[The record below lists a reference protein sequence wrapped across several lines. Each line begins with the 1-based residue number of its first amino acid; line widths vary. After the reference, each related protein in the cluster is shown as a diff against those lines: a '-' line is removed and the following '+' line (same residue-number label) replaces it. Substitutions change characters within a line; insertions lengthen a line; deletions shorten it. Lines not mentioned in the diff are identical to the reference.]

1 MNRYKLTYNRI
12 FSKRQLTSKYLHT
25 LFLSKKYDEIFK
37 DLKELNEYIYKN
49 PELGRKE
56 FKACEAHKNILKKY
70 GFKVTDNYIGIETAY
85 LAEYSSEKDG
95 PKIAYLA
102 EYDAL
107 PEIGHGCGHNAL
119 GTASVGAGIL
129 LKDFVDEFGGTV
141 YVYGTP
147 AEETLGAKVDMAEAG
162 CFDNIDAAMLSHP
175 TGKSHER
182 SGTSQAMEA
191 LQFTFK
197 GKTAHAAG
205 DPYNGINALDGVIQ
219 FFNSVNALR
228 QQTKE
233 SARIHGII
241 SNGGE
246 AANIIPDLAVANFY
260 VREATTKEMVKLS
273 ERVKNCAKGAAL
285 ATGTELKI
293 ENYEYTFKHLVTNET
308 LSDVYVKNLKLQG
321 IEDIPVSKPSGSS
334 DCGDVSHH
342 CPTIHS
348 YFPISKCELTG
359 HSIEFAK
366 ASISEEAYKGMK
378 EAVLAL
384 AMTGKDILSDKE
396 LLKKIKDEFEK
407 VKKELE

>member
-1 MNRYKLTYNRI
+1 MEILNKLENK
-12 FSKRQLTSKYLHT
+12 FS
-25 LFLSKKYDEIFK
+25 EIFG

-56 FKACEAHKNILKKY
+56 FKACEAHKNLLKKY
-70 GFKVTDNYIGIETAY
+70 GFEVEENYIGIPTAY
-85 LAEYSSEKDG
+85 LAKYSSGKKG
-95 PKIAYLA
+95 IKIGYLA

-107 PEIGHGCGHNAL
+107 PEIGHGCGHNIL
-119 GTASVGAGIL
+119 GTTSIGAGIL
-129 LKDFVDEFGGTV
+129 LKEYIDEFGGEV
-141 YVYGTP
+141 LIFGTP
-147 AEETLGAKVDMAEAG
+147 AEETFGAKVDMAEAG
-162 CFDNIDAAMLSHP
+162 CFDDIDVAMISHP
-175 TGKSHER
+175 TGKNHEK

-191 LQFTFK
+191 LQFTFR

-228 QQTKE
+228 QQTKD

-260 VREATTKEMVKLS
+260 VRETTTKEMLKLS

-285 ATGTELKI
+285 ATGTSLEI
-293 ENYEYTFKHLVTNET
+293 ENYEYTFKHLVTNEK
-308 LSDVYVKNLKLQG
+308 LSSIYTKNLELQG
-321 IEDIPVSKPSGSS
+321 IKDIPMSDPTGSS

-342 CPTIHS
+342 CPTIHT

-366 ASISEEAYKGMK
+366 ATITEEAYKGMK
-378 EAVLAL
+378 EAIFAL
-384 AMTGKDILSDKE
+384 VMTGKDILSDPN
-396 LLKKIKDEFEK
+396 LLKEIKDEFNQM
-407 VKKELE
+407 KKTLI

>member
-1 MNRYKLTYNRI
+1 MEILNKLENK
-12 FSKRQLTSKYLHT
+12 FS
-25 LFLSKKYDEIFK
+25 EIFG

-56 FKACEAHKNILKKY
+56 FKACEAHKNLLKKY
-70 GFKVTDNYIGIETAY
+70 GFEVEENYIGIPTAY
-85 LAEYSSEKDG
+85 LAKYSSGKKG
-95 PKIAYLA
+95 IKIGYLA

-107 PEIGHGCGHNAL
+107 PEIGHGCGHNIL
-119 GTASVGAGIL
+119 GTTSIGAGIL
-129 LKDFVDEFGGTV
+129 LKEYIDEFGGEV
-141 YVYGTP
+141 LIFGTP
-147 AEETLGAKVDMAEAG
+147 AEETFGAKVDMACAG
-162 CFDNIDAAMLSHP
+162 CFDDIDVAMISHP
-175 TGKSHER
+175 TGKNHEK

-228 QQTKE
+228 QQTKT

-260 VREATTKEMVKLS
+260 IRESTTKEMLKLS

-285 ATGTELKI
+285 ATGTSLEM
-293 ENYEYTFKHLVTNET
+293 ENYEYTFKHLVTNEK
-308 LSDVYVKNLKLQG
+308 LSSIYTKNLELQG
-321 IEDIPVSKPSGSS
+321 IKDIPMSDPTGSS

-342 CPTIHS
+342 CPTIHT

-366 ASISEEAYKGMK
+366 ATITAEAYQGMK
-378 EAVLAL
+378 EAIFAL
-384 AMTGKDILSDKE
+384 VMTGKDILE
-396 LLKKIKDEFEK
+396 NENLLKEIKDEFNQM
-407 VKKELE
+407 KKILI

>member
-1 MNRYKLTYNRI
+1 MK
-12 FSKRQLTSKYLHT
+12 QLVE
-25 LFLSKKYDEIFK
+25 LSKKYDEIFK
-37 DLKELNEYIYKN
+37 DLKKLNEYIYAN

-56 FKACEAHKNILKKY
+56 FKACAAHKNILKEY

-85 LAEYSSEKDG
+85 LAEYSSGKEG

-119 GTASVGAGIL
+119 GTASIGAGIL
-129 LKDFVDEFGGTV
+129 LKEFIDKFGGTV
-141 YVYGTP
+141 FVYGTP
-147 AEETLGAKVDMAEAG
+147 AEETFGAKVDMAEAG

-219 FFNSVNALR
+219 LFNSVNALR
-228 QQTKE
+228 QQTKD

-260 VREATTKEMVKLS
+260 VREATTKEMIKLS

-285 ATGTELKI
+285 ATGTTVEI

-308 LSDVYVKNLKLQG
+308 LSEAYVKNLNLQG
-321 IEDIPVSKPSGSS
+321 IENIPMSEPSGSS

-342 CPTIHS
+342 CPVIHT
-348 YFPISKCELTG
+348 YFPISECELTG
-359 HSIEFAK
+359 HSLEFAK
-366 ASISEEAYKGMK
+366 ASISKEAYKGMK

-384 AMTGKDILSDKE
+384 VMTGKDILSDKE
-396 LLKKIKDEFEK
+396 LLNKIKLEFEK
-407 VKKELE
+407 TKKELI

>member
-1 MNRYKLTYNRI
+1 MELLQN
-12 FSKRQLTSKYLHT
+12 
-25 LFLSKKYDEIFK
+25 LSKKYDEIFS
-37 DLKELNEYIYKN
+37 DLKELNEYIYNN

-129 LKDFVDEFGGTV
+129 LKDFVDKFGGTV
-141 YVYGTP
+141 FVYGTP
-147 AEETLGAKVDMAEAG
+147 AEETFGAKVDMAEAG

-228 QQTKE
+228 QQTKD

-241 SNGGE
+241 SKGGE

-285 ATGTELKI
+285 ATGTELEI

-308 LSDVYVKNLKLQG
+308 LSDIYVKNLNLQG
-321 IEDIPVSKPSGSS
+321 IENVPMSEPSGSS

-359 HSIEFAK
+359 HSIDFAK

-384 AMTGKDILSDKE
+384 TMTGKDILSDEE

-407 VKKELE
+407 AKKELE

>member
-1 MNRYKLTYNRI
+1 MELLQN
-12 FSKRQLTSKYLHT
+12 
-25 LFLSKKYDEIFK
+25 LSKKYDEIFS
-37 DLKELNEYIYKN
+37 DLKELNEYIYNN

-70 GFKVTDNYIGIETAY
+70 GFKVTENYIGIETAY
-85 LAEYSSEKDG
+85 LAEYSSEKEG

-107 PEIGHGCGHNAL
+107 PEVGHGCGHNIL
-119 GTASVGAGIL
+119 GTVSVGAGIL
-129 LKDFVDEFGGTV
+129 LKDFVNEFGGTV
-141 YVYGTP
+141 FVYGTP
-147 AEETLGAKVDMAEAG
+147 AEETFGAKVDMAEAG

-228 QQTKE
+228 QQTKD

-241 SNGGE
+241 SKGGE

-260 VREATTKEMVKLS
+260 VRESTTKEMVKLS

-285 ATGTELKI
+285 ATGTELEI

-308 LSDVYVKNLKLQG
+308 LSDIYVKNLNLQG
-321 IEDIPVSKPSGSS
+321 IENIPMSEPSGSS

-359 HSIEFAK
+359 HSIDFAK
-366 ASISEEAYKGMK
+366 ASISEKAYKGMK

-407 VKKELE
+407 AKKELE

>member
-1 MNRYKLTYNRI
+1 MEILNKLENK
-12 FSKRQLTSKYLHT
+12 FN
-25 LFLSKKYDEIFK
+25 EIFG

-56 FKACEAHKNILKKY
+56 FKACEAHKNLLKKY
-70 GFKVTDNYIGIETAY
+70 GFEVKENYIGIPTAY
-85 LAEYSSEKDG
+85 LAKYSSGKKG
-95 PKIAYLA
+95 IKIGYLA

-107 PEIGHGCGHNAL
+107 PEIGHGCGHNIL
-119 GTASVGAGIL
+119 GTTSIGAGIL
-129 LKDFVDEFGGTV
+129 LKEYIDEFGGEILIF
-141 YVYGTP
+141 GTP
-147 AEETLGAKVDMAEAG
+147 AEETFGAKVDMAKAG
-162 CFDNIDAAMLSHP
+162 CFDDIDVAMISHP
-175 TGKSHER
+175 TGKNHEK

-228 QQTKE
+228 QQTKD

-260 VREATTKEMVKLS
+260 IREATTKEMLKLS

-285 ATGTELKI
+285 ATGTSLEI
-293 ENYEYTFKHLVTNET
+293 ENYEYTFKHLVTNEK
-308 LSDVYVKNLKLQG
+308 LSSIYTKNLELQG
-321 IEDIPVSKPSGSS
+321 IKDIPMSDPTGSS

-342 CPTIHS
+342 CPTIHT

-359 HSIEFAK
+359 HSLEFAK
-366 ASISEEAYKGMK
+366 ATITEEAYKGMK
-378 EAVLAL
+378 EAIFAL
-384 AMTGKDILSDKE
+384 VMTGKDILSDPN
-396 LLKKIKDEFEK
+396 LLKEIKDEFNQM
-407 VKKELE
+407 KKTLI

>member
-1 MNRYKLTYNRI
+1 MEILNKLENK
-12 FSKRQLTSKYLHT
+12 FS
-25 LFLSKKYDEIFK
+25 EIFG

-56 FKACEAHKNILKKY
+56 FKACEAHKNLLKKY
-70 GFKVTDNYIGIETAY
+70 GFEVEENYIEIPTAY
-85 LAEYSSEKDG
+85 LAKYSSGKKG
-95 PKIAYLA
+95 IKIGYLA

-107 PEIGHGCGHNAL
+107 PEIGHGCGHNIL
-119 GTASVGAGIL
+119 GTTSIGAGIL
-129 LKDFVDEFGGTV
+129 LKEYIDEFGGEV
-141 YVYGTP
+141 LIFGTP
-147 AEETLGAKVDMAEAG
+147 AEETFGAKVDMAEAG
-162 CFDNIDAAMLSHP
+162 CFDDIDVAMISHP
-175 TGKSHER
+175 TGKNHEK

-191 LQFTFK
+191 LQFTFR

-219 FFNSVNALR
+219 FFNSINALR
-228 QQTKE
+228 QQTKT

-260 VREATTKEMVKLS
+260 IREATTKEMLKLS

-285 ATGTELKI
+285 ATGTSLEI
-293 ENYEYTFKHLVTNET
+293 ENYEYTFKHLVTNEK
-308 LSDVYVKNLKLQG
+308 LSSIYTKNLELQG
-321 IEDIPVSKPSGSS
+321 IKDIPMSDPTGSS

-342 CPTIHS
+342 CPTIHT

-366 ASISEEAYKGMK
+366 ATITEEAYKGMK
-378 EAVLAL
+378 EAIFAL
-384 AMTGKDILSDKE
+384 VMTGKDILE
-396 LLKKIKDEFEK
+396 NENLLKEIKDEFNQM
-407 VKKELE
+407 KKTLI

>member
-1 MNRYKLTYNRI
+1 MELLKN
-12 FSKRQLTSKYLHT
+12 
-25 LFLSKKYDEIFK
+25 LSKKYDEIFK

-359 HSIEFAK
+359 HSLDFAK

>member
-1 MNRYKLTYNRI
+1 MELLQN
-12 FSKRQLTSKYLHT
+12 
-25 LFLSKKYDEIFK
+25 LSKKYDEIFK

-219 FFNSVNALR
+219 LFNSVNALR

-407 VKKELE
+407 IKKELE

>member
-1 MNRYKLTYNRI
+1 MEILNKLENK
-12 FSKRQLTSKYLHT
+12 FS
-25 LFLSKKYDEIFK
+25 EIFE

-56 FKACEAHKNILKKY
+56 FKACEAHKNLLKKY
-70 GFKVTDNYIGIETAY
+70 GFEIEENYIGIPTAY
-85 LAEYSSEKDG
+85 LAKYSSGKKG
-95 PKIAYLA
+95 IKIGYLA

-107 PEIGHGCGHNAL
+107 PEIGHGCGHNIL
-119 GTASVGAGIL
+119 GTTSIGAGIL
-129 LKDFVDEFGGTV
+129 LKEYIDEFGGEV
-141 YVYGTP
+141 LIFGTP
-147 AEETLGAKVDMAEAG
+147 AEETFGAKVDMAEAG
-162 CFDNIDAAMLSHP
+162 CFDDIDVAMISHP
-175 TGKSHER
+175 TGKNHEK

-191 LQFTFK
+191 LQFTFR

-219 FFNSVNALR
+219 FFNSINALR
-228 QQTKE
+228 QQTKT

-260 VREATTKEMVKLS
+260 VREATTKEMLKLS

-285 ATGTELKI
+285 ATGTSLEI
-293 ENYEYTFKHLVTNET
+293 ENYEYTFKHLVTNEK
-308 LSDVYVKNLKLQG
+308 LSSIYTKNLELQG
-321 IEDIPVSKPSGSS
+321 IKDIPMSDPTGSS

-342 CPTIHS
+342 CPTIHT

-366 ASISEEAYKGMK
+366 ATITEEAYKGMK
-378 EAVLAL
+378 EAIFAL
-384 AMTGKDILSDKE
+384 VMTGKDILE
-396 LLKKIKDEFEK
+396 NENLLKEIKDEFNQM
-407 VKKELE
+407 KKTLI

>member
-1 MNRYKLTYNRI
+1 MEILNKLENK
-12 FSKRQLTSKYLHT
+12 FS
-25 LFLSKKYDEIFK
+25 EIFE

-56 FKACEAHKNILKKY
+56 FKACEAHKNLLKKY
-70 GFKVTDNYIGIETAY
+70 GFEVEENYIGIPTAY
-85 LAEYSSEKDG
+85 LAKYSSGKKG
-95 PKIAYLA
+95 IKIGYLA

-107 PEIGHGCGHNAL
+107 PEIGHGCGHNIL
-119 GTASVGAGIL
+119 GTTSIGAGIL
-129 LKDFVDEFGGTV
+129 LKEYIDEFGGEV
-141 YVYGTP
+141 LIFGTP
-147 AEETLGAKVDMAEAG
+147 AEETFGAKVDMAEAG
-162 CFDNIDAAMLSHP
+162 CFDDIDVAMISHP
-175 TGKSHER
+175 TGKNHEK

-191 LQFTFK
+191 LQFTFR

-219 FFNSVNALR
+219 FFNSINALR
-228 QQTKE
+228 QQTKT

-260 VREATTKEMVKLS
+260 VREATTKEMLKLS

-285 ATGTELKI
+285 ATGTSLEI
-293 ENYEYTFKHLVTNET
+293 ENYEYTFKHLVTNEK
-308 LSDVYVKNLKLQG
+308 LSSIYTKNLELQG
-321 IEDIPVSKPSGSS
+321 IKDIPMSDPTGSS

-342 CPTIHS
+342 CPTIHT

-366 ASISEEAYKGMK
+366 ATITEEAYQGMK
-378 EAVLAL
+378 EAIFAL
-384 AMTGKDILSDKE
+384 VMTGKDILE
-396 LLKKIKDEFEK
+396 NENLLKEIKDEFNQM
-407 VKKELE
+407 KKTLI

>member
-1 MNRYKLTYNRI
+1 MEILNKLENK
-12 FSKRQLTSKYLHT
+12 FN
-25 LFLSKKYDEIFK
+25 EIFG

-56 FKACEAHKNILKKY
+56 FKACEAHKNLLKKY
-70 GFKVTDNYIGIETAY
+70 GFEVEENYIGIPTAY
-85 LAEYSSEKDG
+85 LAKYSSGKKG
-95 PKIAYLA
+95 IKIGYLA

-107 PEIGHGCGHNAL
+107 PEIGHGCGHNIL
-119 GTASVGAGIL
+119 GTTSIGAGIL
-129 LKDFVDEFGGTV
+129 LKEYIDEFGGEV
-141 YVYGTP
+141 LIFGTP
-147 AEETLGAKVDMAEAG
+147 AEETFGAKVDMAEAG
-162 CFDNIDAAMLSHP
+162 CFDDIDVAMISHP
-175 TGKSHER
+175 TGKNHEK

-219 FFNSVNALR
+219 FFNSINALR
-228 QQTKE
+228 QQTKD

-260 VREATTKEMVKLS
+260 VREATTKEMLKLS

-285 ATGTELKI
+285 ATGTSLEI
-293 ENYEYTFKHLVTNET
+293 ENYEYTFKHLVTNEK
-308 LSDVYVKNLKLQG
+308 LSSIYTKNLELQG
-321 IEDIPVSKPSGSS
+321 IKDIPMSDPTGSS

-342 CPTIHS
+342 CPTIHT

-366 ASISEEAYKGMK
+366 ATITEEAYKGMK
-378 EAVLAL
+378 EAIFAL
-384 AMTGKDILSDKE
+384 VMTGKDILSDPN
-396 LLKKIKDEFEK
+396 LLKEIKDEFNQM
-407 VKKELE
+407 KKTLI

>member
-1 MNRYKLTYNRI
+1 MEILNKLENK
-12 FSKRQLTSKYLHT
+12 FS
-25 LFLSKKYDEIFK
+25 EIFE

-56 FKACEAHKNILKKY
+56 FKACEAHKNLLKKY
-70 GFKVTDNYIGIETAY
+70 GFEVEENYIGIPTAY
-85 LAEYSSEKDG
+85 LAKYSSGKKG
-95 PKIAYLA
+95 IKIGYLA

-107 PEIGHGCGHNAL
+107 PEIGHGCGHNIL
-119 GTASVGAGIL
+119 GTTSIGAGIL
-129 LKDFVDEFGGTV
+129 LKEYIDEFGGEV
-141 YVYGTP
+141 LIFGTP
-147 AEETLGAKVDMAEAG
+147 AEETFGAKVDMAEAG
-162 CFDNIDAAMLSHP
+162 CFDDIDVAMISHP
-175 TGKSHER
+175 TGKNHEK

-228 QQTKE
+228 QQTKD

-260 VREATTKEMVKLS
+260 VREATTKEMLKLS

-285 ATGTELKI
+285 ATGTSLEI
-293 ENYEYTFKHLVTNET
+293 ENYEYTFKHLVTNEK
-308 LSDVYVKNLKLQG
+308 LSSIYTKNLELQG
-321 IEDIPVSKPSGSS
+321 IKDIPMSDPTGSS

-342 CPTIHS
+342 CPTIHT

-366 ASISEEAYKGMK
+366 ATITEEAYQGMK
-378 EAVLAL
+378 EAIFAL
-384 AMTGKDILSDKE
+384 VMTGKDILSDPN
-396 LLKKIKDEFEK
+396 LLKEIKDEFNQM
-407 VKKELE
+407 KKTLI

>member
-1 MNRYKLTYNRI
+1 MELLQN
-12 FSKRQLTSKYLHT
+12 
-25 LFLSKKYDEIFK
+25 LSKKYNKIFK
-37 DLKELNEYIYKN
+37 DLKELNEYIYAN

-85 LAEYSSEKDG
+85 LAEYSSEKEG

-129 LKDFVDEFGGTV
+129 LKDFVDKFGGTV
-141 YVYGTP
+141 FVYGTP
-147 AEETLGAKVDMAEAG
+147 AEETFGAKVDMAEAG

-228 QQTKE
+228 QQTKD

-293 ENYEYTFKHLVTNET
+293 ENYEYTFKHLVTNEA
-308 LSDVYVKNLKLQG
+308 LSDIYVKNLNLQG
-321 IEDIPVSKPSGSS
+321 IENVPMSEPSGSS

-359 HSIEFAK
+359 HSIDFAK

-384 AMTGKDILSDKE
+384 TMTGKDILSDKE

-407 VKKELE
+407 AKKELE

>member
-1 MNRYKLTYNRI
+1 MEILNKLENK
-12 FSKRQLTSKYLHT
+12 FS
-25 LFLSKKYDEIFK
+25 EIFG

-56 FKACEAHKNILKKY
+56 FKACEAHKNLLKKY
-70 GFKVTDNYIGIETAY
+70 GFEVEENYIGIPTAY
-85 LAEYSSEKDG
+85 LAKYSSGKKG
-95 PKIAYLA
+95 IKIGYLA

-107 PEIGHGCGHNAL
+107 PEIGHGCGHNIL
-119 GTASVGAGIL
+119 GTTSIGAGIL
-129 LKDFVDEFGGTV
+129 LKEYIDEFGGEV
-141 YVYGTP
+141 LIFGTP
-147 AEETLGAKVDMAEAG
+147 AEETFGAKVDMAEAG
-162 CFDNIDAAMLSHP
+162 CFDDIDVAMISHP
-175 TGKSHER
+175 TGKNHEK

-228 QQTKE
+228 QQTKD

-260 VREATTKEMVKLS
+260 IREATTKEMLKLS

-285 ATGTELKI
+285 ATGTSLEI
-293 ENYEYTFKHLVTNET
+293 ENYEYTFKHLVTNEK
-308 LSDVYVKNLKLQG
+308 LSSIYTKNLELQG
-321 IEDIPVSKPSGSS
+321 IKDIPMSDPTGSS

-342 CPTIHS
+342 CPTIHT

-366 ASISEEAYKGMK
+366 ATITEEAYKGMK
-378 EAVLAL
+378 EAIFAL
-384 AMTGKDILSDKE
+384 VMTGKDILE
-396 LLKKIKDEFEK
+396 NENLLKEIKDEFNQM
-407 VKKELE
+407 KKTLI

>member
-1 MNRYKLTYNRI
+1 MELLQN
-12 FSKRQLTSKYLHT
+12 
-25 LFLSKKYDEIFK
+25 LSKKYDEIFK
-37 DLKELNEYIYKN
+37 DLKELNEYIYAN

-70 GFKVTDNYIGIETAY
+70 GFKVTENYIGIETAY
-85 LAEYSSEKDG
+85 LAEYSSEKEG

-107 PEIGHGCGHNAL
+107 PEVGHGCGHNIL

-129 LKDFVDEFGGTV
+129 LKDFVNEFGGTV
-141 YVYGTP
+141 FVYGTP
-147 AEETLGAKVDMAEAG
+147 AEETFGAKVDMAEAG

-228 QQTKE
+228 QQTKD

-308 LSDVYVKNLKLQG
+308 LSDIYVKNLKLQG
-321 IEDIPVSKPSGSS
+321 IEDVPMSEPSGSS

-359 HSIEFAK
+359 HSIDFAK

-384 AMTGKDILSDKE
+384 TMTGKDILSDKE

-407 VKKELE
+407 AKKELE

>member
-1 MNRYKLTYNRI
+1 MEILNKLENK
-12 FSKRQLTSKYLHT
+12 FS
-25 LFLSKKYDEIFK
+25 EIFG

-56 FKACEAHKNILKKY
+56 FKACEAHKNLLKKY
-70 GFKVTDNYIGIETAY
+70 GFEIEENYIGIPTAY
-85 LAEYSSEKDG
+85 LAKYSSGKKG
-95 PKIAYLA
+95 IKIGYLA

-107 PEIGHGCGHNAL
+107 PEIGHGCGHNIL
-119 GTASVGAGIL
+119 GTTSIGAGIL
-129 LKDFVDEFGGTV
+129 LKEYIDEFGGEV
-141 YVYGTP
+141 LIFGTP
-147 AEETLGAKVDMAEAG
+147 AEETFGAKVDMAEAG
-162 CFDNIDAAMLSHP
+162 CFDDIDVAMISHP
-175 TGKSHER
+175 TGKNHEK

-191 LQFTFK
+191 LQFTFR

-219 FFNSVNALR
+219 FFNSINALR
-228 QQTKE
+228 QQTKT

-260 VREATTKEMVKLS
+260 VREATTKEMLKLS

-285 ATGTELKI
+285 ATGTSLEI
-293 ENYEYTFKHLVTNET
+293 ENYEYTFKHLVTNEK
-308 LSDVYVKNLKLQG
+308 LSSIYTKNLELQG
-321 IEDIPVSKPSGSS
+321 IKDIPMSDPTGSS

-342 CPTIHS
+342 CPTIHT

-366 ASISEEAYKGMK
+366 ATITEEAYKGMK
-378 EAVLAL
+378 EAIFAL
-384 AMTGKDILSDKE
+384 VMTGKDILE
-396 LLKKIKDEFEK
+396 NENLLKEIKDEFNQM
-407 VKKELE
+407 KKTLI

>member
-1 MNRYKLTYNRI
+1 MELLQN
-12 FSKRQLTSKYLHT
+12 
-25 LFLSKKYDEIFK
+25 LSKKYDEIFK

-162 CFDNIDAAMLSHP
+162 CFNNIDAAMLSHP

>member
-1 MNRYKLTYNRI
+1 MEILNKLENK
-12 FSKRQLTSKYLHT
+12 FS
-25 LFLSKKYDEIFK
+25 EIFG

-56 FKACEAHKNILKKY
+56 FKACEAHKNLLKKY
-70 GFKVTDNYIGIETAY
+70 GFEVEENYIGIPTAY
-85 LAEYSSEKDG
+85 LAKYSSGKKG
-95 PKIAYLA
+95 IKIGYLA

-107 PEIGHGCGHNAL
+107 PEIGHGCGHNIL
-119 GTASVGAGIL
+119 GTTSIGAGIL
-129 LKDFVDEFGGTV
+129 LKEYIDEFGGEV
-141 YVYGTP
+141 LIFGTP
-147 AEETLGAKVDMAEAG
+147 AEETFGAKVDMAEAG
-162 CFDNIDAAMLSHP
+162 CFDDIDVAMISHP
-175 TGKSHER
+175 TGKNHEK

-228 QQTKE
+228 QQTKD

-260 VREATTKEMVKLS
+260 VREATTKEMLKLS

-285 ATGTELKI
+285 ATGTSLEI
-293 ENYEYTFKHLVTNET
+293 ENYEYTFKHLVTNEK
-308 LSDVYVKNLKLQG
+308 LSSIYTKNLELQG
-321 IEDIPVSKPSGSS
+321 IKDIPMSDPTGSS

-342 CPTIHS
+342 CPTIHT

-366 ASISEEAYKGMK
+366 ATITEEAYQGMK
-378 EAVLAL
+378 EAIFAL
-384 AMTGKDILSDKE
+384 VMTGKDILSDPN
-396 LLKKIKDEFEK
+396 LLKEIKDEFNQM
-407 VKKELE
+407 KKTLI

>member
-1 MNRYKLTYNRI
+1 MELLKKIST
-12 FSKRQLTSKYLHT
+12 
-25 LFLSKKYDEIFK
+25 KYDEIFM
-37 DLKELNEYIYKN
+37 DLKTLNEYIYAN

-56 FKACEAHKNILKKY
+56 FKASEAHKNLLKKY
-70 GFKVTDNYIGIETAY
+70 GFSVTDNYIGIETAY
-85 LAEYSSEKDG
+85 LAEYNSGKPG

-119 GTASVGAGIL
+119 GTASIGAGIL
-129 LKDFVDEFGGTV
+129 LKEFADEFGGTV
-141 YVYGTP
+141 FVYGTP
-147 AEETLGAKVDMAEAG
+147 AEETFGAKVDMAAAG
-162 CFDNIDAAMLSHP
+162 CFDGIDAAMLSHP

-182 SGTSQAMEA
+182 SGTSQAMQA
-191 LQFTFK
+191 LRFTFR

-228 QQTKE
+228 QQIKD

-241 SNGGE
+241 SNGGQ
-246 AANIIPDLAVANFY
+246 AANIIPDLAAADFY
-260 VREATTKEMVKLS
+260 VREAVTKDMFALS
-273 ERVKNCAKGAAL
+273 ERVINCAKGAAL
-285 ATGTELKI
+285 ATGTTVEI
-293 ENYEYTFKHLVTNET
+293 ENYEYTFKHLATNET
-308 LSDVYVKNLKLQG
+308 LSEAYVKNLNLQG
-321 IEDIPVSKPSGSS
+321 IEDVPVSKPTGST

-342 CPTIHS
+342 CPVIHS

-359 HSIEFAK
+359 HSVEFAE

-384 AMTGKDILSDKE
+384 AMTGRDILSDKE
-396 LLKKIKDEFEK
+396 LLDKIKAEFEIL
-407 VKKELE
+407 KKELV

>member
-1 MNRYKLTYNRI
+1 MELLQN
-12 FSKRQLTSKYLHT
+12 
-25 LFLSKKYDEIFK
+25 LSKKYDEIFK
-37 DLKELNEYIYKN
+37 DLKELNEYIYAN

-85 LAEYSSEKDG
+85 LAEYSSEKEG

-107 PEIGHGCGHNAL
+107 PEVGHGCGHNIL
-119 GTASVGAGIL
+119 GTVSVGAGIL
-129 LKDFVDEFGGTV
+129 LKDFVNEFGGTV
-141 YVYGTP
+141 FVYGTP
-147 AEETLGAKVDMAEAG
+147 AEETFGAKVDMAEAG

-228 QQTKE
+228 QQTKD

-308 LSDVYVKNLKLQG
+308 LSDIYVKNLNLQG
-321 IEDIPVSKPSGSS
+321 IENVPMSEPSGSS

-359 HSIEFAK
+359 HSIDFAK

-384 AMTGKDILSDKE
+384 TMTGKDILSDKE

-407 VKKELE
+407 AKKELE

>member
-1 MNRYKLTYNRI
+1 MELLQN
-12 FSKRQLTSKYLHT
+12 
-25 LFLSKKYDEIFK
+25 LSKKYDEIFK

-407 VKKELE
+407 AKKELE

>member
-1 MNRYKLTYNRI
+1 MELLQN
-12 FSKRQLTSKYLHT
+12 
-25 LFLSKKYDEIFK
+25 LSKKYDEIFK
-37 DLKELNEYIYKN
+37 DLKELNEYIYAN

-85 LAEYSSEKDG
+85 LAEYSSEKEG

-107 PEIGHGCGHNAL
+107 PEVGHGCGHNIL

-129 LKDFVDEFGGTV
+129 LKDFVNEFGGTV
-141 YVYGTP
+141 FVYGTP
-147 AEETLGAKVDMAEAG
+147 AEETFGAKVDMAEAG

-228 QQTKE
+228 QQTKD

-285 ATGTELKI
+285 ATGTELEI

-308 LSDVYVKNLKLQG
+308 LSETYVKNLKLQG
-321 IEDIPVSKPSGSS
+321 IEDVPMSEPSGSS

-359 HSIEFAK
+359 HSIDFAK

-384 AMTGKDILSDKE
+384 TMTGKDILSDKE
-396 LLKKIKDEFEK
+396 LLKKIKAEFEK
-407 VKKELE
+407 AKKELE

>member
-1 MNRYKLTYNRI
+1 MEILNKLENK
-12 FSKRQLTSKYLHT
+12 FS
-25 LFLSKKYDEIFK
+25 EIFG

-56 FKACEAHKNILKKY
+56 FKACEAHKNLLKKY
-70 GFKVTDNYIGIETAY
+70 GFEVEENYIGIPTAY
-85 LAEYSSEKDG
+85 LAKYSSGKKG
-95 PKIAYLA
+95 IKIGYLA

-107 PEIGHGCGHNAL
+107 PEIGHGCGHNIL
-119 GTASVGAGIL
+119 GTTSIGAGIL
-129 LKDFVDEFGGTV
+129 LKEYIDEFGGEV
-141 YVYGTP
+141 LIFGTP
-147 AEETLGAKVDMAEAG
+147 AEETFGAKVDMAEAG
-162 CFDNIDAAMLSHP
+162 CFDDIDVAMISHP
-175 TGKSHER
+175 TGKNHEK

-191 LQFTFK
+191 LQFTFR

-228 QQTKE
+228 QQTKT

-260 VREATTKEMVKLS
+260 IREATTKEMLKLS

-285 ATGTELKI
+285 ATGTSLEI
-293 ENYEYTFKHLVTNET
+293 ENYEYTFKHLVTNEK
-308 LSDVYVKNLKLQG
+308 LSSIYTKNLELQG
-321 IEDIPVSKPSGSS
+321 IKDIPMSDPTGSS

-342 CPTIHS
+342 CPTIHT

-359 HSIEFAK
+359 HSLEFAK
-366 ASISEEAYKGMK
+366 STITEEAYKGMK
-378 EAVLAL
+378 EAIFAL
-384 AMTGKDILSDKE
+384 VMTGKDILE
-396 LLKKIKDEFEK
+396 NENLLKEIKDEFNQM
-407 VKKELE
+407 KKTLI

>member
-1 MNRYKLTYNRI
+1 MELLQN
-12 FSKRQLTSKYLHT
+12 
-25 LFLSKKYDEIFK
+25 LSKKYDEIFK

-384 AMTGKDILSDKE
+384 TMTGKDILSDKE

-407 VKKELE
+407 AKKELE

>member
-1 MNRYKLTYNRI
+1 MEILNKLENK
-12 FSKRQLTSKYLHT
+12 FN
-25 LFLSKKYDEIFK
+25 EIFG

-56 FKACEAHKNILKKY
+56 FKACEAHKNLLKKY
-70 GFKVTDNYIGIETAY
+70 GFEIEENYIGIPTAY
-85 LAEYSSEKDG
+85 LAKYSSGKKG
-95 PKIAYLA
+95 IKIGYLA

-107 PEIGHGCGHNAL
+107 PEIGHGCGHNIL
-119 GTASVGAGIL
+119 GTTSIGAGIL
-129 LKDFVDEFGGTV
+129 LKEYIDEFGGEV
-141 YVYGTP
+141 LIFGTP
-147 AEETLGAKVDMAEAG
+147 AEETFGAKVDMAEAS
-162 CFDNIDAAMLSHP
+162 CFDDIDVAMISHP
-175 TGKSHER
+175 TGKNHEK

-191 LQFTFK
+191 LQFTFR

-228 QQTKE
+228 QQTKD

-260 VREATTKEMVKLS
+260 VREATTKEMLKLS

-285 ATGTELKI
+285 ATGTSLEI
-293 ENYEYTFKHLVTNET
+293 ENYEYTFKHLVTNEK
-308 LSDVYVKNLKLQG
+308 LSSIYTKNLELQG
-321 IEDIPVSKPSGSS
+321 IKDIPMSDPTGSS

-342 CPTIHS
+342 CPTIHT

-359 HSIEFAK
+359 HSLEFAK
-366 ASISEEAYKGMK
+366 ATITEEAYKGMK
-378 EAVLAL
+378 EAIFAL
-384 AMTGKDILSDKE
+384 VMTGKDILE
-396 LLKKIKDEFEK
+396 NENLLKEIKDEFNQM
-407 VKKELE
+407 KKTLI

>member
-1 MNRYKLTYNRI
+1 MELLQN
-12 FSKRQLTSKYLHT
+12 
-25 LFLSKKYDEIFK
+25 LSKKYDEIFS
-37 DLKELNEYIYKN
+37 DLKELNEYIYNN

-70 GFKVTDNYIGIETAY
+70 GFKVTENYIGIETAY
-85 LAEYSSEKDG
+85 LAEYSSEKEG

-107 PEIGHGCGHNAL
+107 PEVGHGCGHNIL

-129 LKDFVDEFGGTV
+129 LKDFVDKFGGTV
-141 YVYGTP
+141 FVYGTP
-147 AEETLGAKVDMAEAG
+147 AEETFGAKVDMAEAG

-228 QQTKE
+228 QQTKD

-260 VREATTKEMVKLS
+260 VREATTKEMMKLS
-273 ERVKNCAKGAAL
+273 KRVKNCAKGAAL
-285 ATGTELKI
+285 ATGTTLEI

-308 LSDVYVKNLKLQG
+308 LSDIYVKNLNLQG
-321 IEDIPVSKPSGSS
+321 IENVPMSEPSGSS

-359 HSIEFAK
+359 HSIDFAK

-384 AMTGKDILSDKE
+384 TMTGKDILSDKE
-396 LLKKIKDEFEK
+396 LLKKIKAEFEK
-407 VKKELE
+407 AKKELE

>member
-1 MNRYKLTYNRI
+1 MEILNKLENK
-12 FSKRQLTSKYLHT
+12 FS
-25 LFLSKKYDEIFK
+25 EIFE

-56 FKACEAHKNILKKY
+56 FKACEAHKNLLKKY
-70 GFKVTDNYIGIETAY
+70 GFEIEENYIGIPTAY
-85 LAEYSSEKDG
+85 LAKYSSGKKG
-95 PKIAYLA
+95 IKIGYLA

-107 PEIGHGCGHNAL
+107 PEIGHGCGHNIL
-119 GTASVGAGIL
+119 GTTSIGAGIL
-129 LKDFVDEFGGTV
+129 LKEYIDEFGGEV
-141 YVYGTP
+141 LIFGTP
-147 AEETLGAKVDMAEAG
+147 AEETFGAKVDMAEAG
-162 CFDNIDAAMLSHP
+162 CFDDIDVAMISHP
-175 TGKSHER
+175 TGKNHEK

-191 LQFTFK
+191 LQFTFR

-228 QQTKE
+228 QQTKT

-260 VREATTKEMVKLS
+260 IREATTKEMLKLS

-285 ATGTELKI
+285 ANGTSLEI
-293 ENYEYTFKHLVTNET
+293 ENYEYTFKHLVTNEK
-308 LSDVYVKNLKLQG
+308 LSSIYTKNLELQG
-321 IEDIPVSKPSGSS
+321 IKDIPMSDPTGSS

-342 CPTIHS
+342 CPTIHT

-359 HSIEFAK
+359 HSLEFAK
-366 ASISEEAYKGMK
+366 ATITEEAYKGMK
-378 EAVLAL
+378 EAIFAL
-384 AMTGKDILSDKE
+384 VMTGKDILE
-396 LLKKIKDEFEK
+396 NENLLKEIKDEFNQM
-407 VKKELE
+407 KKTLI

>member
-1 MNRYKLTYNRI
+1 MEILNKLENK
-12 FSKRQLTSKYLHT
+12 FS
-25 LFLSKKYDEIFK
+25 EIFE

-56 FKACEAHKNILKKY
+56 FKACEAHKNLLKKY
-70 GFKVTDNYIGIETAY
+70 GFEIEENYIGIPTAY
-85 LAEYSSEKDG
+85 LAKYSSGKKG
-95 PKIAYLA
+95 IKIGYLA

-107 PEIGHGCGHNAL
+107 PEIGHGCGHNIL
-119 GTASVGAGIL
+119 GTTSIGAGIL
-129 LKDFVDEFGGTV
+129 LKEYIDEFGGEV
-141 YVYGTP
+141 LIFGTP
-147 AEETLGAKVDMAEAG
+147 AEETFGAKVDMAEAG
-162 CFDNIDAAMLSHP
+162 CFDDIDVAMISHP
-175 TGKSHER
+175 TGKNHEK

-191 LQFTFK
+191 LQFTFR

-228 QQTKE
+228 QQTKT

-260 VREATTKEMVKLS
+260 VREATTKEMLKLS

-285 ATGTELKI
+285 ATGTSLEI
-293 ENYEYTFKHLVTNET
+293 ENYEYTFKHLVTNEK
-308 LSDVYVKNLKLQG
+308 LSSIYTKNLELQG
-321 IEDIPVSKPSGSS
+321 IKDIPMSDPTGSS

-342 CPTIHS
+342 CPTIHT

-359 HSIEFAK
+359 HSLEFAK
-366 ASISEEAYKGMK
+366 ATITEEAYKGMK
-378 EAVLAL
+378 EAIFAL
-384 AMTGKDILSDKE
+384 VMTGKDILSDPN
-396 LLKKIKDEFEK
+396 LLKEIKDEFNQM
-407 VKKELE
+407 KKTLI